1 MHVKVKSKIAWLIFG
16 MVFMLLS
23 ACQPIQVETGSPSS
37 GSVTTMATPEAEV
50 EAEVEAAE
58 SNEGDAA
65 MISLSGVEQAIATR
79 AVDEL
84 ATELGI
90 TANNITIT
98 AMESVE
104 WPDASLGCPEE
115 GMMYAAVL
123 TSGYKIMLDADGQQ
137 YEYHSS
143 NREDSNVV
151 KCDPKAS
158 S

>member
-1 MHVKVKSKIAWLIFG
+1 MYVTVKSRIAWLIFG
-16 MVFMLLS
+16 MAFMLLS
-23 ACQPIQVETGSPSS
+23 ACQPLQVETGSA
-37 GSVTTMATPEAEV
+37 GAGDVTTMATPEAKV
-50 EAEVEAAE
+50 EAEAEAAE
-58 SNEGDAA
+58 NTEGDTA
-65 MISLSGVEQAIATR
+65 MISLSDTEQAIATR

-84 ATELGI
+84 AAELGV
-90 TANNITIT
+90 AGSDITIT

-143 NREDSNVV
+143 TREDSNVV
-151 KCDPKAS
+151 KCDPKTGS
-158 S
+158 